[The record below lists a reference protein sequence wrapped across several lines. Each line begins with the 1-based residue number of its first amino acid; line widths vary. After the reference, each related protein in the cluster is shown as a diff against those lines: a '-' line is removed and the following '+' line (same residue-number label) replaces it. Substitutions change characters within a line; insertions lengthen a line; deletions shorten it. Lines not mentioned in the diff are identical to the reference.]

1 MDPIEKSG
9 KSNCSEY
16 ILSKGRGLICTDGR
30 SVLVVVGGT
39 QDWFMLKESPLKIH
53 TNRIWNAGKQHYP
66 KSYYPAQ
73 LTTLMS
79 LRDQTNAS
87 AASVAVST
95 TDTTVQQTTDN
106 RHWQFNRHTDT
117 TVQQQ
122 QAASLRRWRFPR
134 CSSSRQ
140 KLWLHLSQ
148 ICVTRSTN
156 EKPWLFGFFT
166 NMKSHTFLFN
176 HPGYKGCGWTQQ
188 KILFV

>member
-66 KSYYPAQ
+66 ESYYPAQ

-95 TDTTVQQTTDN
+95 TDTTVQQE
-106 RHWQFNRHTDT
+106 
-117 TVQQQ
+117 

-188 KILFV
+188 KI